1 MTPRA
6 VQTGLVLAGV
16 LLGAGWAVA
25 ANAPRPAVLTRIQPG
40 QWSLRAVDGSAPTR
54 SMCVSDPSTLIQLR
68 HPNTACTRFV
78 LDDGA
83 SAGTVHYTCPG
94 AGHGQTTIRVETSAL
109 IHIDSQ
115 GISDNAPFNMSI
127 EARRLGAC
135 R

>member
-1 MTPRA
+1 MRPRA
-6 VQTGLVLAGV
+6 LRTGLLLAGA
-16 LLGAGWAVA
+16 LLGAGLAGA
-25 ANAPRPAVLTRIQPG
+25 ANAPGPAVLTRIQPG
-40 QWSLRAVDGSAPTR
+40 QWTLRTVDGSAPTR
-54 SMCVSDPSTLIQLR
+54 SMCVSDPSTLVQLR

-83 SAGTVHYTCPG
+83 SAGTIHYTCPG
-94 AGHGQTTIRVETSAL
+94 HGHGQTTIRVETSAL